1 VSFRVFRGWNVFIQV
16 HHPAPY
22 SLADRH
28 DTGKTFRTMNDDVA
42 SLLQALI
49 RIPSVNPDNSPGT
62 RETGETAIAEF
73 LRDWLEE
80 IGGTVTIEEI
90 QPGRPNLIARFAPLD
105 GRPRILFGP
114 HLDTV
119 GVANMTIDPFGGE
132 IRDGKIWGRGA
143 SDTKG
148 PMAAM
153 LIALQRNRDQL
164 ASLPIAIDFV
174 AFMGEESGQWGSKH
188 FAKHHGADYSFALVG
203 EPTSMEIVH
212 LTKGSLWAT
221 LRATGRAAHSSQPER
236 GDNAIVKLASA
247 MLEINR
253 KLGTSL
259 ARFTH
264 PQLGHSTLNIGLIR
278 GGSRPNIVP
287 DLAEA
292 ELDIR
297 ITPSLASFT
306 HPQLGHSTLNIGLI
320 RGGSRP
326 NIVPDLA
333 EAELDIRITPSLA
346 AAGGGLQLLRDCI
359 ARHQL
364 PIELINPH
372 ENPPMET
379 SPDHPMIQRLLNTHP
394 GTKLACAPWFSDAAH
409 LSHSGI
415 PSICIGPGSIDQA
428 HTVDEYIKIDALNE
442 GADFFTSFVAGL
454 MR

>member
-1 VSFRVFRGWNVFIQV
+1 MI
-16 HHPAPY
+16 
-22 SLADRH
+22 
-28 DTGKTFRTMNDDVA
+28 NDDVV

-62 RETGETAIAEF
+62 HETGEAAIANF
-73 LRDWLEE
+73 LRDWLEA
-80 IGGTVTIEEI
+80 IGATACLEEI
-90 QPGRPNLIARFAPLD
+90 LPGRPNLIARFAPLD

-119 GVANMTIDPFGGE
+119 GVAHMTIDPFGGE

-153 LIALQRNRDQL
+153 LIALQRNRDLL

-188 FAKHHGADYSFALVG
+188 FVKHHGTDYQFALVG

-221 LRATGRAAHSSQPER
+221 LRATGIAAHSSQPER
-236 GDNAIVKLASA
+236 GDNAIMKLARA
-247 MLEINR
+247 MLELQSEVSN
-253 KLGTSL
+253 SL
-259 ARFTH
+259 ADFSH
-264 PQLGHSTLNIGLIR
+264 PQLGQSTLNIGLIR

-292 ELDIR
+292 ELDMR
-297 ITPSLASFT
+297 ITPLLARS
-306 HPQLGHSTLNIGLI
+306 
-320 RGGSRP
+320 
-326 NIVPDLA
+326 
-333 EAELDIRITPSLA
+333 
-346 AAGGGLQLLRDCI
+346 GGGLQLLRECI
-359 ARHQL
+359 ARLHVPL
-364 PIELINPH
+364 ELLNPH

-379 SPDHPMIQRLLNTHP
+379 SPDHPMIQRLLNTSH
-394 GTKLACAPWFSDAAH
+394 GSKLACAPWFSDAAH
-409 LSHSGI
+409 LSHGGI

-428 HTVDEYIKIDALNE
+428 HTADEHIDIDALKV
-442 GADFFTSFVAGL
+442 GADFFTTFVAGL
-454 MR
+454 VR